1 MNLSKKHKEQTK
13 ELTDNI
19 CKKSKKSDNFLTEQF
34 FGTVSSSDNGPTVH
48 YTVKRERVYT
58 TCI

>member
-19 CKKSKKSDNFLTEQF
+19 CKKSKKVTIFLTEQF

>member
-19 CKKSKKSDNFLTEQF
+19 CKKSKKKSDNFLTEHF
-34 FGTVSSSDNGPTVH
+34 FGTVSRFDNGPL
-48 YTVKRERVYT
+48 
-58 TCI
+58 